1 MKIVPVAPGMA
12 IARRGCKGGCIS
24 MKQMSIAVALAVAI
38 VGCSNG
44 QAKGPALEV
53 KPGSDVT
60 LRKTDGVTVSGRL
73 VEVQPDQVIVEMRN
87 GEKKPVARAQI
98 ASLQADV
105 RAMEEVKPAADAKSA
120 DPARPAETPLSAEAA
135 LEKLADGRPKYREV
149 TIPTGTVLPVEL
161 QSTVASDT
169 SNVEDS
175 VRATLRRAIVIDG
188 VQVLP
193 AGTAVL
199 GHVTAA
205 ERSARVKGRARIAF
219 RFTRLDPPGDAERV
233 TIRTGVISR
242 VAAATKKQDA
252 AKIGGGA
259 VGGAI
264 IGGILGGGD
273 GAAKGAAIGGAAGTG
288 VVLSTRGKEVRLGP
302 GADVAVTLQAP
313 VTVRVLVR

>member
-1 MKIVPVAPGMA
+1 M
-12 IARRGCKGGCIS
+12 
-24 MKQMSIAVALAVAI
+24 
-38 VGCSNG
+38 
-44 QAKGPALEV
+44 
-53 KPGSDVT
+53 
-60 LRKTDGVTVSGRL
+60 
-73 VEVQPDQVIVEMRN
+73 
-87 GEKKPVARAQI
+87 
-98 ASLQADV
+98 
-105 RAMEEVKPAADAKSA
+105 
-120 DPARPAETPLSAEAA
+120 
-135 LEKLADGRPKYREV
+135 
-149 TIPTGTVLPVEL
+149 
-161 QSTVASDT
+161 ASDT
-169 SNVEDS
+169 SNIEDP
-175 VRATLRRAIVIDG
+175 VRATLRRAIVIGG
-188 VQVLP
+188 VQALP

-233 TIRTGVISR
+233 TIQTGVISR

-313 VTVRVLVR
+313 VTVRVLVH

>member
-1 MKIVPVAPGMA
+1 MKH
-12 IARRGCKGGCIS
+12 IS
-24 MKQMSIAVALAVAI
+24 LVLAFVALTGA
-38 VGCSNG
+38 GCSDG
-44 QAKGPALEV
+44 QAKANALEV

-60 LRKTDGVTVSGRL
+60 LRKTDGVIVSGRL
-73 VEVQPDQVIVEMRN
+73 VEIQPDRVIVEMRN

-98 ASLQADV
+98 ASVQADITP
-105 RAMEEVKPAADAKSA
+105 AEEIQPAAAAKTVDPEPAAPTARTAESA
-120 DPARPAETPLSAEAA
+120 VA
-135 LEKLADGRPKYREV
+135 KVADERPKYREV

-161 QSTVASDT
+161 QTAVGSDT
-169 SNVEDS
+169 SKVEDP
-175 VRATLRRAIVIDG
+175 VRATLRRAIVVNG

-193 AGTAVL
+193 VGTAVL

-205 ERSARVKGRARIAF
+205 ERSARVKGRASIAF

-233 TIRTGVISR
+233 TIQTGVISR

-288 VVLSTRGKEVRLGP
+288 VVLSTRGKEVRLGT
-302 GADVAVTLQAP
+302 GADLAVTLRAP
-313 VTVRVLVR
+313 VTLRVPVH

>member
-1 MKIVPVAPGMA
+1 MKIIRVVAGMA
-12 IARRGCKGGCIS
+12 IAQRGWKGGCIP
-24 MKQMSIAVALAVAI
+24 MKQMSIVLALAAVTVI
-38 VGCSNG
+38 GCSNG

-98 ASLQADV
+98 ASVQADV
-105 RAMEEVKPAADAKSA
+105 KALEEVKPAA
-120 DPARPAETPLSAEAA
+120 EAA
-135 LEKLADGRPKYREV
+135 VEKAADDRPKYREV

-161 QSTVASDT
+161 QSAVASDT
-169 SNVEDS
+169 SNIEDP
-175 VRATLRRAIVIDG
+175 VRATLRRAIVVGG
-188 VQVLP
+188 VQALP

-233 TIRTGVISR
+233 TIQTGVISR

-313 VTVRVLVR
+313 VTVRVLVH

>member
-1 MKIVPVAPGMA
+1 MRQFALIL
-12 IARRGCKGGCIS
+12 
-24 MKQMSIAVALAVAI
+24 ALATVTVA
-38 VGCSNG
+38 GCSDS
-44 QAKGPALEV
+44 QAKAPSLEV

-87 GEKKPVARAQI
+87 GEKKPIARTQI
-98 ASLQADV
+98 ASVQADV
-105 RAMEEVKPAADAKSA
+105 RTAEEAPPAAEVKTGDAVRSADAPRAS
-120 DPARPAETPLSAEAA
+120 EAPV
-135 LEKLADGRPKYREV
+135 EKVVDDRPKYREV
-149 TIPTGTVLPVEL
+149 TIATGTVLPVEL
-161 QSTVASDT
+161 QSAVASDT

-219 RFTRLDPPGDAERV
+219 RFTRLDPPGDAEMV

-259 VGGAI
+259 VGGAV

-313 VTVRVLVR
+313 VRVRVLVR